1 MRLSLMFFSGALE
14 ARAAD
19 QYRVVLELA
28 EFADRTGMSG
38 LWLPERHFSTF
49 GSPFPN
55 PVPLLAA
62 VAARTRRLTLRT
74 GSLVAPL
81 HDPLRMAEDLAV
93 LDNLCDGRLEA
104 GFASGWSPADFA
116 FFPERYERRHAL
128 LFELVDQVQALWRG
142 GLHEARSGSGE
153 DVRVRALPRP
163 VQPELT
169 VWIAASQSVET
180 FRSAGRRGEGVL
192 THVLDGNLRKLEDN
206 IAAYREEFAATGRDP
221 ADGRVALMLH
231 TCLGAVR
238 DEVVELVRD
247 PYRDYLK
254 TITPLARGLAT
265 ARKRGVD
272 LDRMSARHVDQF
284 ATAHF
289 QRALDGRSLIGTVDD
304 ARTTLKTVHEL
315 GVDEVACLVDF
326 GLRGEQ
332 VRRQLPFLAELN
344 EYVLNEQNPGGNLR

>member
-1 MRLSLMFFSGALE
+1 MFFAGAL
-14 ARAAD
+14 ASRAAD
-19 QYRVVLELA
+19 QYRTVLDLA
-28 EFADRTGMSG
+28 AFADRTGFTG
-38 LWLPERHFSTF
+38 LWLPERHFSAF

-62 VAARTRRLTLRT
+62 VAARTQRLTLRS

-81 HDPLRMAEDLAV
+81 HDPLRLAEDLAV

-116 FFPERYERRHAL
+116 FFPERYERRHAV
-128 LFELVDQVQALWRG
+128 LFELIDQVQALWRG
-142 GLHEARSGSGE
+142 GLHEARSGTGQ
-153 DVRVRALPRP
+153 DIRVRALPRP
-163 VQPELT
+163 VQADLA
-169 VWIAASQSVET
+169 VWIAASQSIET

-192 THVLDGNLRKLEDN
+192 THVLDGNLHKLAEN
-206 IAAYREEFAATGRDP
+206 IAAYREEFAAAGRDP

-231 TCLGAVR
+231 TCLGADR
-238 DEVVELVRD
+238 GEVIEVVRD
-247 PYRDYLK
+247 PYREYLK
-254 TITPLARGLAT
+254 SITPLARGLAT

-272 LDRMSARHVDQF
+272 LDRMSARHVEQF

-289 QRALDGRSLIGTVDD
+289 QRALDGRSLIGTVED
-304 ARTTLKTVHEL
+304 ARTTLKSMRDL

-332 VRRQLPFLAELN
+332 VRAQLPFLAELT
-344 EYVLNEQNPGGNLR
+344 EHLSTEQPTGGLR

>member
-1 MRLSLMFFSGALE
+1 MRLSLMFFAGALE
-14 ARAAD
+14 PRAAD
-19 QYRVVLELA
+19 QYRTVLELA
-28 EFADRTGMSG
+28 EFADRAGFAG

-62 VAARTRRLTLRT
+62 VAARTQRLTLRT

-116 FFPERYERRHAL
+116 FYPDRYERRHAV
-128 LFELVDQVQALWRG
+128 LFELIDEVQALWRG
-142 GLHEARSGSGE
+142 GLHEALSGTNE
-153 DVRVRALPRP
+153 VIRVRALPRP

-169 VWIAASQSVET
+169 VWIAASQSIET
-180 FRSAGRRGEGVL
+180 FRSAGRRGEGVV
-192 THVLDGNLRKLEDN
+192 THVLDGNLQKLEEN
-206 IAAYREEFAATGRDP
+206 IAAYRAEFAAAGRDP

-231 TCLGAVR
+231 TYLGADR
-238 DEVVELVRD
+238 DEVVELVRA

-254 TITPLARGLAT
+254 SITPLARGLAT

-272 LDRMSARHVDQF
+272 VDRMSARHVEEF
-284 ATAHF
+284 TRLHF

-304 ARTTLKTVHEL
+304 ARATLKTVREL

-344 EYVLNEQNPGGNLR
+344 ESQGALDD